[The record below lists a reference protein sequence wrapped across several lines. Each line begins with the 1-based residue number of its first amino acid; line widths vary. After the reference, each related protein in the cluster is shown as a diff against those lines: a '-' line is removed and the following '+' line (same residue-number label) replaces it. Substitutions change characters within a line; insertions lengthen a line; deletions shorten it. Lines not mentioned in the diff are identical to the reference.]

1 MKLIRTGFL
10 KEILN
15 IPKNLE
21 PYFDFVICVFFIF
34 EKNLKFAKLKNFKHA
49 KCETIDAKKRSQNKC
64 CPWRRRFLCT
74 SDSKTT
80 FSHVHWIFTPSR
92 SPHRR
97 LVNIEDNIHP
107 PQSATERIGSPPTGG
122 TSPQVV
128 VALWETLQLTITYVI
143 FEFS

>member
-1 MKLIRTGFL
+1 MYVQFCHTMKLIRTGFL

-21 PYFDFVICVFFIF
+21 PYFDFVICVFFVF
-34 EKNLKFAKLKNFKHA
+34 AKNLKFAKLKNFKHA

-92 SPHRR
+92 SPHRKD
-97 LVNIEDNIHP
+97 LSISKIISTLPNP
-107 PQSATERIGSPPTGG
+107 PLNALGHLPQGG
-122 TSPQVV
+122 QAPN
-128 VALWETLQLTITYVI
+128 Y
-143 FEFS
+143 